1 MGNVLDKALSGE
13 GENEEENVVSETLK
27 LAAASKYS
35 LCLKAM
41 RGFSAVLSIGGTTV
55 QSRHAERVL

>member
-27 LAAASKYS
+27 LAASKYS